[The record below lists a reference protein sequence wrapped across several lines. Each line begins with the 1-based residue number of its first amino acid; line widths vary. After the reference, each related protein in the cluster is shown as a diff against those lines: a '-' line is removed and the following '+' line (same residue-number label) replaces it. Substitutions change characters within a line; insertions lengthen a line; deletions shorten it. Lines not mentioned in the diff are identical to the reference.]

1 MLTKVELREIARARL
16 RDSEVLFNSGRYDGA
31 IYLCG
36 YCVEIALKN
45 RICKALNWIGY
56 PSTRKDFENLSS
68 FKTHNLDILLKLS
81 GSENKI
87 KTKFLVEWSLVAVW
101 EPEARYKP
109 IGSASK
115 NDAHLM
121 IESARI
127 LMRNL

>member
-16 RDSEVLFNSGRYDGA
+16 RDSEVLFNASRYDGA

-87 KTKFLVEWSLVAVW
+87 KTKFLAEWSLVAVW

-115 NDAHLM
+115 NDANLM

>member
-16 RDSEVLFNSGRYDGA
+16 RDSEVLFNAGRYDGA

-87 KTKFLVEWSLVAVW
+87 KTKFLAEWSLVAVW

-115 NDAHLM
+115 NDANLM